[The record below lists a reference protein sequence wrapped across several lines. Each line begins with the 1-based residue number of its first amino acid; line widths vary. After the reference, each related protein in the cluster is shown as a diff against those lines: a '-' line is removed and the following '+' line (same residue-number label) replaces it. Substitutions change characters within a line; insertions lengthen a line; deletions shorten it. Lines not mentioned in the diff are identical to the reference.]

1 MQSSNRRAPGF
12 NPHRTFALVALLVAL
27 LVTFGLLSRFRGWD
41 PVFAW
46 LIGVNVATFLIC
58 GYDRAMAP
66 TEAARVPPV
75 LLLALTAIGGSI
87 GAIVAFPLFRPS
99 AMKAPF
105 RWAWM
110 LCMIISVNLV
120 ALYYVGICP
129 ECR

>member
-1 MQSSNRRAPGF
+1 MQDSNSRAPGF
-12 NPHRTFALVALLVAL
+12 DPRRTFTLVALLVAL

-46 LIGVNVATFLIC
+46 LIGINMAAFLIC
-58 GYDRAMAP
+58 AYDWAMAT
-66 TEAARVPPV
+66 TEAARVPPA

-87 GAIVAFPLFRPS
+87 GAIVAFPLFRPR
-99 AMKAPF
+99 AMQAPF
-105 RWAWM
+105 RGAWV

-120 ALYYVGICP
+120 ALYYVGVCP